1 MKTKASYKTDINNIN
16 TLKNRK
22 ENKTMKTTMKMILT
36 VVLALTLV
44 CALGAPAFADFM
56 SPYGYVSV
64 NYDGS
69 RTLYLSDGSTV
80 TQYPDGS
87 LVSCD
92 AATGEIIYSDDM
104 FSSTTF
110 YQDGSYYYDN
120 GNGYSEYHDSF
131 GYSMTEYAD
140 GCYDIEENGVLRH
153 FDCYG
158 NLIGL
163 QIFNGMYYD
172 TIF

>member
-1 MKTKASYKTDINNIN
+1 
-16 TLKNRK
+16 
-22 ENKTMKTTMKMILT
+22 MKTTMKMIIT
-36 VVLALTLV
+36 VVLALSLV

-69 RTLYLSDGSTV
+69 RTLDLSDGSTI
-80 TQYPDGS
+80 TLYPDGS
-87 LVSCD
+87 MVSID
-92 AATGEIIYSDDM
+92 AATGETTYSSDRV
-104 FSSTTF
+104 SATTF
-110 YQDGSYYYDN
+110 YQDGSYSYDT

-140 GCYDIEENGVLRH
+140 GSYDVEEDGVINHYDR
-153 FDCYG
+153 FG
-158 NLIGL
+158 NLVGM
-163 QIFNGMYYD
+163 QVFNGSYYE